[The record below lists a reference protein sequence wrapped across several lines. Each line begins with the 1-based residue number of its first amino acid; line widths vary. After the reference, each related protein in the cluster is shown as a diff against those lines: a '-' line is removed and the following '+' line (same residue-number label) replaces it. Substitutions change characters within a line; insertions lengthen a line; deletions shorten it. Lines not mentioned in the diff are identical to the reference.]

1 MNKYSQKLRNFLAS
15 IWKSFSAAV
24 SAASG
29 KEKSVWAY
37 APVRAF
43 GRGFTL
49 VELLVV
55 VLVIGILAAI
65 ALPAY
70 NRSVQKSRMSDALN
84 VLDIAAS
91 KQQANYVAGEGYASS
106 FDDLSIPVQGLTG
119 NISTSLT
126 GVKAGNFTY
135 SLQNT
140 CVVASRPEDAVTIYR
155 NFNTDETGCVGDGCK
170 LIDGVVPAIP
180 IGCDEFASED
190 ESESDITPPSVISCS
205 FDKCLGPAGTCIPTN
220 GTCIQGRVITQAC
233 GNGGVQMK
241 KCLEGC
247 PNRWS
252 DWSDCINQT
261 CKESERPAA
270 IDRAG
275 CGYCKNGTSFKGV
288 RTRSVTCDT
297 SSGQWIT
304 GSWSTCVN
312 ENTCEET
319 SCTETNSCE
328 CSASAR
334 PATSVGCGTRCGNG
348 QYMGIQTRTVTC
360 NRATG
365 EWFIS
370 STGECAAE
378 LSCCPGEVS
387 KNGCL
392 WGVSKT
398 CQANGQWGE
407 CNYKF
412 CTGKEPDSQRECSE
426 SGDSVRTCGIQTRSV
441 DCDLS
446 KGEYVTGAW
455 SGTCTA
461 PLYRVVPPTAQ
472 FCGTCGSQDRTCQKT
487 CDGLG
492 TCIEWS
498 ACAEVAVPPTS
509 QANSQYCSYHGTKN
523 SPEQCVN
530 KDFTTYGSKPN
541 YIVDFENTG
550 TCACHTYFYGGTC
563 SIECSLPGKYW
574 NTGSCE
580 MCTNSPVGRYWTG
593 NGITSS
599 TCPDASCTNKPVG
612 YYWTGHGGTAS
623 TCATNRCTNSVAGQY
638 YTSFSNLAKTSGWET
653 GTSPVGCS
661 VAACTN
667 TYTGKYW
674 NSANWTTSATGC
686 SLGNC
691 TNGQTAGKYYTGHG
705 KASAAGCAT
714 GNCTNAT
721 AGKYYTS
728 FAKNSINNG
737 YLNDPVSCELGTCTN
752 TYAGKYWNAANWTT
766 SATGCSLGNCTN
778 GQTAGKYYTGHG
790 GTSATACATGNCT
803 PVIGKYFTSFAK
815 SNSGNGYLNDATSC
829 ATGNCTNT
837 YAGKYWSAANWTTS
851 ATGCNNSNC
860 SNNQTAGYY
869 YSGHGGSANSCA
881 TTKCT
886 NIVAGK
892 YFTSFAKSSSGSGYL
907 NDAASC
913 ATGNCTNKTVGKYW
927 VANWTNSATGCSES
941 TCTNKTTGKYWTTHG
956 GTSATGCAESA
967 CTNKAIGKYWTGHG
981 GISATGCS
989 EATCT
994 NKTTGKYWTGH
1005 GGTSSTGC
1013 AESTCTN
1020 KTSGYYWTSHGGTS
1034 AGGCSNAQ
1042 CTNTEKGKYFTG
1054 HGGTSATGC
1063 AKGNCTN
1070 TYAGK
1075 YWSAANWTNSA
1086 SGCTNS
1092 NCTNGQSAGYYYS
1105 GHGGTANSCAT
1116 AKCTNA
1122 AAGQYYTS
1130 FAKSGTGSGYL
1141 NSASSCG
1148 VADCAK
1154 NTGYYWTNAG
1164 SGANAGTSSTCSQA
1178 SCTNKPTV
1186 ASYTSHGGTSASGC
1200 SWSCPANTW
1209 NGSVGGSGLQWT
1221 KSSSAC
1227 VSKEYIACPSGY
1239 QTGGKLGVRTITY
1252 GINGAAASTSVDYSA
1267 CYGTYSNTSCSEYSS
1282 TFNRGSSSKT
1292 IYSNAAG
1299 NGTRK
1304 TEWPSVA
1311 TQCYYDQ
1318 SGQACPSGY
1327 VASGSVA
1334 VIRNYAGGTK
1344 QYNAGGCYTTASNA
1358 CPAGYQTGGNLAVK
1372 KVTCG
1377 SVWNSSNTCSSAS
1390 PTYKTNGCYGDSS
1403 GQACPSGYTDGG
1415 NLAKKRVTST
1425 DSIYRSTL
1433 SVNSSTTT
1441 YNAGGCYY
1449 TAYNA
1454 CPAGYQAGG
1463 NLAVKKVTCGSVWN
1477 SSNTCSS
1484 ASTTYKTNGCYG
1496 DTSGQACPSGYT
1508 SGGSVGVKR
1517 VTSTDSTY
1525 RSTLSVNSSSTTY
1538 NYYNCYAN
1546 GSASS
1551 QTCPSGYTAGGNVG
1565 VKNYRTYCGNTA
1577 TSTQGACGTT
1587 RQSNVTYNYSS
1598 CYASGSTGGQ
1608 SCPSGYSGSSIKNYR
1623 NYCGNTATSTQG
1635 ACGTVSEKNVTYNL
1649 TGCSKTSSNSGWTT
1663 YSGYYY
1669 NSNPSDSQCVRTSR
1683 TDTIKCTDTAA
1694 ASTSSCS
1701 TSTTTG
1707 TTYYNH
1713 SSCYKNGSA
1722 TGQACPI
1729 GYSGSSTKNYRT
1741 HLTCT
1746 SSTSNSCSSSETIDV
1761 TYNLTGCSKPNPV
1774 SSWTSYSGYYYNTN
1788 PSDSGCVRTSRTD
1801 TIKCTDTAAASTGSC
1816 STSTTTGTTYYNHS
1830 SCYKN
1835 GSGTGYGCP
1844 SGYSGSSTRNYR
1856 THLTCTS
1863 STSNSCSSSETV
1875 DVTYNLTGCSKT
1887 RVDNGWTSYSGY
1899 YYNNNPSDSG
1909 CVQTSRTD
1917 TVKCTD
1923 TAAASTGSCS
1933 TSTTTGTTYYNHSY
1947 CYKNGSATG
1956 QACPSGYTYGG
1967 NLGVKNYRTNLT
1979 CTSSTSNSCG
1989 SSKTVD
1995 VSYSYGS
2002 CYNQYCGSG
2011 SPSTATGQA
2020 CPSGY
2025 TAGGS
2030 VAKKTTT
2037 VYPTMRQYYG
2047 SSAYTYASSGCKAAT
2062 TSYDYSACYGNKTEN
2077 GNCYDKLSKCGGNG
2091 ASRTYRLYYN
2101 GTTGNYSSW
2110 SIGSCFPCI
2119 CSIGDKQQNT
2129 DNCGTSYKTRYYCK
2143 SYGFKDWS
2151 EISCGGTDGRSDGN
2165 C

>member
-24 SAASG
+24 SAAAG

-155 NFNTDETGCVGDGCK
+155 NFNTDEIGCVGDGCR

-190 ESESDITPPSVISCS
+190 EAESDITAPSVISCS

-247 PNRWS
+247 PNHWS
-252 DWSDCINQT
+252 DWSECINQT

-334 PATSVGCGTRCGNG
+334 PATSVGCGTRCSNG

-370 STGECAAE
+370 STGECAAD

-387 KNGCL
+387 TNGCL

-412 CTGKEPDSQRECSE
+412 CSGAEPESQRECAD

-623 TCATNRCTNSVAGQY
+623 TCATERCTNSVAGQY

-674 NSANWTTSATGC
+674 NAANWTTNATGC

-705 KASAAGCAT
+705 KASATGCAT

-737 YLNDPVSCELGTCTN
+737 YLNDPVSCELGACTN

-766 SATGCSLGNCTN
+766 NATGCSLGNCTN

-803 PVIGKYFTSFAK
+803 PIAGKYFTSFAKSNSGSGYLNDATSCATGDCTNTYAGKYWSSANWTTSATGCNNSNCSNNQTAGKYYTGHGGTANSCATGNCTPVIGKYFTSFAK
-815 SNSGNGYLNDATSC
+815 SNSGSGYLNDATSC

-837 YAGKYWSAANWTTS
+837 YAGKYWNSANWTTS
-851 ATGCNNSNC
+851 ATGCSLGNC
-860 SNNQTAGYY
+860 TNGQTAGYY

-886 NIVAGK
+886 NIAAGK
-892 YFTSFAKSSSGSGYL
+892 YFTSFAKSNSGSGYL

-913 ATGNCTNKTVGKYW
+913 ATGDCTNKTVGKYW
-927 VANWTNSATGCSES
+927 VANWTTSSTGCSEAS
-941 TCTNKTTGKYWTTHG
+941 CTNKTTGKYWTTHG
-956 GTSATGCAESA
+956 GTSATGC
-967 CTNKAIGKYWTGHG
+967 T
-981 GISATGCS
+981 

-994 NKTTGKYWTGH
+994 NNNIGYYWTNH

-1013 AESTCTN
+1013 N
-1020 KTSGYYWTSHGGTS
+1020 
-1034 AGGCSNAQ
+1034 NAQ
-1042 CTNTEKGKYFTG
+1042 CTNLEKGKYFTG

-1075 YWSAANWTNSA
+1075 YWNSANWTTSA
-1086 SGCTNS
+1086 TGCS
-1092 NCTNGQSAGYYYS
+1092 LGNCTNGQTAGKYYTGHGGSSSTACATGNCTPIAGKYFTSFAKSNSGSGYLNDASSCATGNCTNKTVGRYWVANWTTSSTGCSEASCTNGQTAGYAYNA
-1105 GHGGTANSCAT
+1105 HGGTANSCST
-1116 AKCTNA
+1116 TKCTNI
-1122 AAGQYYTS
+1122 AAGKYFTS
-1130 FAKSGTGSGYL
+1130 FAKNNSGSGYL
-1141 NSASSCG
+1141 NDASSCATG
-1148 VADCAK
+1148 DCTNK
-1154 NTGYYWTNAG
+1154 TVGRYWTNTWNNSA
-1164 SGANAGTSSTCSQA
+1164 SCADA

-1282 TFNRGSSSKT
+1282 TFNLGTTSKT

-1311 TQCYYDQ
+1311 TQCYKSIACSSWSSTYT
-1318 SGQACPSGY
+1318 SGTAYQ
-1327 VASGSVA
+1327 
-1334 VIRNYAGGTK
+1334 YAGGT
-1344 QYNAGGCYTTASNA
+1344 YSGTGSCYRTISCSA
-1358 CPAGYQTGGNLAVK
+1358 
-1372 KVTCG
+1372 
-1377 SVWNSSNTCSSAS
+1377 WNSSYPN
-1390 PTYKTNGCYGDSS
+1390 
-1403 GQACPSGYTDGG
+1403 GG
-1415 NLAKKRVTST
+1415 N
-1425 DSIYRSTL
+1425 I
-1433 SVNSSTTT
+1433 VN
-1441 YNAGGCYY
+1441 
-1449 TAYNA
+1449 
-1454 CPAGYQAGG
+1454 Q
-1463 NLAVKKVTCGSVWN
+1463 
-1477 SSNTCSS
+1477 
-1484 ASTTYKTNGCYG
+1484 
-1496 DTSGQACPSGYT
+1496 
-1508 SGGSVGVKR
+1508 
-1517 VTSTDSTY
+1517 
-1525 RSTLSVNSSSTTY
+1525 
-1538 NYYNCYAN
+1538 
-1546 GSASS
+1546 
-1551 QTCPSGYTAGGNVG
+1551 
-1565 VKNYRTYCGNTA
+1565 
-1577 TSTQGACGTT
+1577 
-1587 RQSNVTYNYSS
+1587 
-1598 CYASGSTGGQ
+1598 YASGS
-1608 SCPSGYSGSSIKNYR
+1608 YSGTGSCYTSSACSNWSSTYTNGTATKYASGSWTNTDNCYQSGVACSTWSSTYKNGGNIVNKYSTGTYTNTGNCYYDDTTACSSIDSTYNQGTATRRNYASGSKSYPSQSSQCYR
-1623 NYCGNTATSTQG
+1623 NIACSNWSSTYNN
-1635 ACGTVSEKNVTYNL
+1635 GTVSQYKSGSWFN
-1649 TGCSKTSSNSGWTT
+1649 TGNCYQSG
-1663 YSGYYY
+1663 
-1669 NSNPSDSQCVRTSR
+1669 
-1683 TDTIKCTDTAA
+1683 IA
-1694 ASTSSCS
+1694 CS
-1701 TSTTTG
+1701 TWSST
-1707 TTYYNH
+1707 
-1713 SSCYKNGSA
+1713 YKNG
-1722 TGQACPI
+1722 GNI
-1729 GYSGSSTKNYRT
+1729 VNKY
-1741 HLTCT
+1741 
-1746 SSTSNSCSSSETIDV
+1746 
-1761 TYNLTGCSKPNPV
+1761 
-1774 SSWTSYSGYYYNTN
+1774 
-1788 PSDSGCVRTSRTD
+1788 
-1801 TIKCTDTAAASTGSC
+1801 STG
-1816 STSTTTGTTYYNHS
+1816 TY
-1830 SCYKN
+1830 
-1835 GSGTGYGCP
+1835 
-1844 SGYSGSSTRNYR
+1844 
-1856 THLTCTS
+1856 
-1863 STSNSCSSSETV
+1863 
-1875 DVTYNLTGCSKT
+1875 
-1887 RVDNGWTSYSGY
+1887 
-1899 YYNNNPSDSG
+1899 
-1909 CVQTSRTD
+1909 
-1917 TVKCTD
+1917 
-1923 TAAASTGSCS
+1923 
-1933 TSTTTGTTYYNHSY
+1933 
-1947 CYKNGSATG
+1947 
-1956 QACPSGYTYGG
+1956 
-1967 NLGVKNYRTNLT
+1967 TNT
-1979 CTSSTSNSCG
+1979 
-1989 SSKTVD
+1989 
-1995 VSYSYGS
+1995 
-2002 CYNQYCGSG
+2002 
-2011 SPSTATGQA
+2011 
-2020 CPSGY
+2020 
-2025 TAGGS
+2025 
-2030 VAKKTTT
+2030 
-2037 VYPTMRQYYG
+2037 
-2047 SSAYTYASSGCKAAT
+2047 
-2062 TSYDYSACYGNKTEN
+2062 
-2077 GNCYDKLSKCGGNG
+2077 GNCYYDDTTACSSIDSTYNQGTATRRNYASGSKSYPSQNSQCYRNTTIFPDQSVVGNKDEVWYVLSATPRSRIGLGLLDHSDYHTQFNSGNVDSIVQHYNVSAGDFAYIESGTVHMLG
-2091 ASRTYRLYYN
+2091 AGISVLEIQQNNDITYRLYDYN
-2101 GTTGNYSSW
+2101 RGRQLDLQKGLQNLHLHNSSFIQQKDTFTFASPYFEIKKYNSKGKIYIDNTASPYCYLIPLSGNASISTPDTTTLDNLQCYLISQTKLIRIDGE
-2110 SIGSCFPCI
+2110 
-2119 CSIGDKQQNT
+2119 CSFIIA
-2129 DNCGTSYKTRYYCK
+2129 RP
-2143 SYGFKDWS
+2143 
-2151 EISCGGTDGRSDGN
+2151 R
-2165 C
+2165 

>member
-24 SAASG
+24 SAAAG

-155 NFNTDETGCVGDGCK
+155 NFNTDETGCVGDGCR

-190 ESESDITPPSVISCS
+190 EAESDITAPSVISCS

-252 DWSDCINQT
+252 DWSECINQT

-387 KNGCL
+387 TNGCL

-412 CTGKEPDSQRECSE
+412 CSGAEPESQRECAD

-599 TCPDASCTNKPVG
+599 TCPDASCTNKATG
-612 YYWTGHGGTAS
+612 YYWTGHGGTSS
-623 TCATNRCTNSVAGQY
+623 TCAVGKCTNSVAGQY

-705 KASAAGCAT
+705 KASVTGCAT

-737 YLNDPVSCELGTCTN
+737 YLNDPVSCELGACTN

-790 GTSATACATGNCT
+790 GASATACATGNCT

-829 ATGNCTNT
+829 ATGDCTNT
-837 YAGKYWSAANWTTS
+837 YAGKYWSSANWTTS

-886 NIVAGK
+886 NIAAGK
-892 YFTSFAKSSSGSGYL
+892 YFTSFAKSNSGSGYL

-927 VANWTNSATGCSES
+927 VANWTNSVTGCSEAA
-941 TCTNKTTGKYWTTHG
+941 CTNKTTGKYWTTHG
-956 GTSATGCAESA
+956 GTSATGC
-967 CTNKAIGKYWTGHG
+967 T
-981 GISATGCS
+981 

-994 NKTTGKYWTGH
+994 NNNVGYYWTNH

-1013 AESTCTN
+1013 N
-1020 KTSGYYWTSHGGTS
+1020 
-1034 AGGCSNAQ
+1034 NAQ
-1042 CTNTEKGKYFTG
+1042 CTNLEKGKYFTG

-1075 YWSAANWTNSA
+1075 YWNSANWTTSA
-1086 SGCTNS
+1086 TGCS
-1092 NCTNGQSAGYYYS
+1092 LGNCTNGQTAGKYYT

-1130 FAKSGTGSGYL
+1130 FAKSSTGSGYL

-1221 KSSSAC
+1221 KASSAC

-1239 QTGGKLGVRTITY
+1239 QTGGNLGVRTITY

-1282 TFNRGSSSKT
+1282 TFNQGSSSKT

-1358 CPAGYQTGGNLAVK
+1358 CPAGYQNGGNLAVK

-1377 SVWNSSNTCSSAS
+1377 N
-1390 PTYKTNGCYGDSS
+1390 
-1403 GQACPSGYTDGG
+1403 
-1415 NLAKKRVTST
+1415 
-1425 DSIYRSTL
+1425 
-1433 SVNSSTTT
+1433 
-1441 YNAGGCYY
+1441 
-1449 TAYNA
+1449 
-1454 CPAGYQAGG
+1454 
-1463 NLAVKKVTCGSVWN
+1463 VWN

-1484 ASTTYKTNGCYG
+1484 ASTTYKTNGCYGITGGQACPSSYTAGGNVAQKKVTSTDSTYRSTLSVNTSTTTYNASGCYSTASNACPAGYQNGGNLAVKKVTCGSAWNSSNTCSSSTTTYKTDGCYG

-1525 RSTLSVNSSSTTY
+1525 RSALSVNSSSTTYNYYNCYTTGSASSQTCPSGYTAGGNVGVKNYRTYCGNTATSTQGACGTTRQSNVTY

-1608 SCPSGYSGSSIKNYR
+1608 SCPSGFSGSSTKNYR

-1649 TGCSKTSSNSGWTT
+1649 TGCSKTSSSSGWTT

-1669 NSNPSDSQCVRTSR
+1669 NSNTSDASCVKTSR
-1683 TDTIKCTDTAA
+1683 TDTIKCTNTAA
-1694 ASTSSCS
+1694 ASTASCS
-1701 TSTTTG
+1701 TSTTAG

-1713 SSCYKNGSA
+1713 SYCYKNGS
-1722 TGQACPI
+1722 TGGQ
-1729 GYSGSSTKNYRT
+1729 S
-1741 HLTCT
+1741 
-1746 SSTSNSCSSSETIDV
+1746 
-1761 TYNLTGCSKPNPV
+1761 
-1774 SSWTSYSGYYYNTN
+1774 
-1788 PSDSGCVRTSRTD
+1788 
-1801 TIKCTDTAAASTGSC
+1801 
-1816 STSTTTGTTYYNHS
+1816 
-1830 SCYKN
+1830 
-1835 GSGTGYGCP
+1835 CP
-1844 SGYSGSSTRNYR
+1844 SGYTYGGNLGVKNYR

-1875 DVTYNLTGCSKT
+1875 DV
-1887 RVDNGWTSYSGY
+1887 SYSY
-1899 YYNNNPSDSG
+1899 
-1909 CVQTSRTD
+1909 
-1917 TVKCTD
+1917 
-1923 TAAASTGSCS
+1923 GSCYNQYCGSGSSS
-1933 TSTTTGTTYYNHSY
+1933 T
-1947 CYKNGSATG
+1947 ATG

-1967 NLGVKNYRTNLT
+1967 NLGKKTTTVYPTMRQYYGGSAYTYASSGCKTAT
-1979 CTSSTSNSCG
+1979 TSY
-1989 SSKTVD
+1989 D
-1995 VSYSYGS
+1995 YSG

-2011 SPSTATGQA
+2011 SSSTATGQA

-2025 TAGGS
+2025 TYGGS

-2047 SSAYTYASSGCKAAT
+2047 SSAYTYASSGCKTAT
-2062 TSYDYSACYGNKTEN
+2062 TSYDYSSCYNQYCGNGVSSSSTATGQACPSGYTAGGNLAKKTTTTTVYPTMRQYYGASAYQVAASGCKSSTSSSTTDNSACYGTSTVHCNTVS
-2077 GNCYDKLSKCGGNG
+2077 GYTSKCGSTTKKTMYSGTVSYPS
-2091 ASRTYRLYYN
+2091 ASSQCSTCSCSI
-2101 GTTGNYSSW
+2101 GTTQRDTSSTGTACSGSNYKVRQFCWNGSWSSW
-2110 SIGSCFPCI
+2110 SSC
-2119 CSIGDKQQNT
+2119 S
-2129 DNCGTSYKTRYYCK
+2129 TSPSSPACP
-2143 SYGFKDWS
+2143 S
-2151 EISCGGTDGRSDGN
+2151 
-2165 C
+2165 

>member
-15 IWKSFSAAV
+15 IWKSFSDAV
-24 SAASG
+24 SAAAG

-190 ESESDITPPSVISCS
+190 EAESDITAPSVISCS

-252 DWSDCINQT
+252 DWSECINQT

-387 KNGCL
+387 TNGCL

-412 CTGKEPDSQRECSE
+412 CSGAEPESQRECAD

-599 TCPDASCTNKPVG
+599 TCPDASCTNKATG
-612 YYWTGHGGTAS
+612 YYWTGHGGTSS
-623 TCATNRCTNSVAGQY
+623 TCAVGKCTNSVAGQY

-705 KASAAGCAT
+705 KASATGCAT

-737 YLNDPVSCELGTCTN
+737 YLNDPVSCELGACTN

-766 SATGCSLGNCTN
+766 NATGCSLGNCTN

-790 GTSATACATGNCT
+790 GSSSTACATGNCT
-803 PVIGKYFTSFAK
+803 PIAGKYFTSFAK
-815 SNSGNGYLNDATSC
+815 SNSG
-829 ATGNCTNT
+829 
-837 YAGKYWSAANWTTS
+837 
-851 ATGCNNSNC
+851 
-860 SNNQTAGYY
+860 
-869 YSGHGGSANSCA
+869 
-881 TTKCT
+881 
-886 NIVAGK
+886 
-892 YFTSFAKSSSGSGYL
+892 SGYL
-907 NDAASC
+907 NDASSC
-913 ATGNCTNKTVGKYW
+913 ATGNCTNKTVGRYW
-927 VANWTNSATGCSES
+927 VANWT
-941 TCTNKTTGKYWTTHG
+941 
-956 GTSATGCAESA
+956 TSS
-967 CTNKAIGKYWTGHG
+967 
-981 GISATGCS
+981 TGCS
-989 EATCT
+989 EA
-994 NKTTGKYWTGH
+994 
-1005 GGTSSTGC
+1005 S
-1013 AESTCTN
+1013 
-1020 KTSGYYWTSHGGTS
+1020 
-1034 AGGCSNAQ
+1034 
-1042 CTNTEKGKYFTG
+1042 
-1054 HGGTSATGC
+1054 
-1063 AKGNCTN
+1063 
-1070 TYAGK
+1070 
-1075 YWSAANWTNSA
+1075 
-1086 SGCTNS
+1086 
-1092 NCTNGQSAGYYYS
+1092 CTNGQTAGYAYNA
-1105 GHGGTANSCAT
+1105 HGGTANSCST
-1116 AKCTNA
+1116 TKCTNI
-1122 AAGQYYTS
+1122 AAGKYFTS
-1130 FAKSGTGSGYL
+1130 FAKNNSGSGYL
-1141 NSASSCG
+1141 NDASSCATG
-1148 VADCAK
+1148 DCTNK
-1154 NTGYYWTNAG
+1154 TVGRYWTNTWNNSA
-1164 SGANAGTSSTCSQA
+1164 SCADA

-1239 QTGGKLGVRTITY
+1239 QTGGNLGVRTITY

-1282 TFNRGSSSKT
+1282 TFNLGTTSKT

-1311 TQCYYDQ
+1311 TQCYKSIACSSWSSTYTSGTAYQYAGGTYSGTGSCYRTISCSAWNSSYPNGGNIVNEYASGSYSGTGSCYTSSACSNWSSTYTNGTATKYASGSWTNTDNCYQ
-1318 SGQACPSGY
+1318 SGIACSTWSSTYPNGGNIVNKYSTGTYTNTGSCYKTESAACSGWSSTY
-1327 VASGSVA
+1327 KNGTATKVTYASGSV
-1334 VIRNYAGGTK
+1334 
-1344 QYNAGGCYTTASNA
+1344 S
-1358 CPAGYQTGGNLAVK
+1358 
-1372 KVTCG
+1372 
-1377 SVWNSSNTCSSAS
+1377 WSNTGNCYYDDTIACSS
-1390 PTYKTNGCYGDSS
+1390 Y
-1403 GQACPSGYTDGG
+1403 
-1415 NLAKKRVTST
+1415 
-1425 DSIYRSTL
+1425 
-1433 SVNSSTTT
+1433 NST
-1441 YNAGGCYY
+1441 YN
-1449 TAYNA
+1449 T
-1454 CPAGYQAGG
+1454 
-1463 NLAVKKVTCGSVWN
+1463 GSLTRRNW
-1477 SSNTCSS
+1477 
-1484 ASTTYKTNGCYG
+1484 
-1496 DTSGQACPSGYT
+1496 
-1508 SGGSVGVKR
+1508 SGGSKTYPSYGSQCYK
-1517 VTSTDSTY
+1517 SESAACSGWSSTY
-1525 RSTLSVNSSSTTY
+1525 N
-1538 NYYNCYAN
+1538 N
-1546 GSASS
+1546 G
-1551 QTCPSGYTAGGNVG
+1551 
-1565 VKNYRTYCGNTA
+1565 TA
-1577 TSTQGACGTT
+1577 TKTT
-1587 RQSNVTYNYSS
+1587 
-1598 CYASGSTGGQ
+1598 YASGSVSWSNTGNCYQ
-1608 SCPSGYSGSSIKNYR
+1608 SGIACSTWSSTYPNGGNIVNKYSTGTYTNTGNCYYDDTTACSSIDSTYNQGTATRRNYASGSKSYPSQSSQCYRNIACSNWSSTYNNGTASQYKSGSWANTGNCYYDSTSCPTSSAGCPSGYSGNSVKKVCTTTRYYGNSTSS
-1623 NYCGNTATSTQG
+1623 TLSTST
-1635 ACGTVSEKNVTYNL
+1635 TYNL

-1669 NSNPSDSQCVRTSR
+1669 GSNPSDSECVRTSR

-1713 SSCYKNGSA
+1713 S
-1722 TGQACPI
+1722 
-1729 GYSGSSTKNYRT
+1729 
-1741 HLTCT
+1741 
-1746 SSTSNSCSSSETIDV
+1746 
-1761 TYNLTGCSKPNPV
+1761 
-1774 SSWTSYSGYYYNTN
+1774 
-1788 PSDSGCVRTSRTD
+1788 
-1801 TIKCTDTAAASTGSC
+1801 
-1816 STSTTTGTTYYNHS
+1816 
-1830 SCYKN
+1830 
-1835 GSGTGYGCP
+1835 
-1844 SGYSGSSTRNYR
+1844 
-1856 THLTCTS
+1856 
-1863 STSNSCSSSETV
+1863 
-1875 DVTYNLTGCSKT
+1875 
-1887 RVDNGWTSYSGY
+1887 
-1899 YYNNNPSDSG
+1899 
-1909 CVQTSRTD
+1909 
-1917 TVKCTD
+1917 
-1923 TAAASTGSCS
+1923 
-1933 TSTTTGTTYYNHSY
+1933 Y
-1947 CYKNGSATG
+1947 CYKDGSTG
-1956 QACPSGYTYGG
+1956 GQSCPSGYTYGG
-1967 NLGVKNYRTNLT
+1967 NLGVKNYRTHLT

-1989 SSKTVD
+1989 SSETVD

-2002 CYNQYCGSG
+2002 CYNQYCGDGSSSTATGQSCPSGYTSGGSVAKKTTTVYPTMRQYYGGSAYTYASSGCKTATTSYDYSSCYNQYCGSG
-2011 SPSTATGQA
+2011 SSSTATGQA

-2025 TAGGS
+2025 TSGGS

-2047 SSAYTYASSGCKAAT
+2047 SSAYTYASSGCKTAT
-2062 TSYDYSACYGNKTEN
+2062 TSYDYSSCYNQYCGNGVSSSSTATGQACPSGYTAGGNLAKKTTTTTVYPTMRQYHGASAYQVAASGCKSSTSSSTTDNSACYGTSTVHCNTVS
-2077 GNCYDKLSKCGGNG
+2077 GYTSKCGSTTKKTMYSGTVSYPS
-2091 ASRTYRLYYN
+2091 ASSQCSTCSCSI
-2101 GTTGNYSSW
+2101 GTTQRDTSSTGTACSGSNYKVRQFCWNGSWSSW
-2110 SIGSCFPCI
+2110 SSC
-2119 CSIGDKQQNT
+2119 S
-2129 DNCGTSYKTRYYCK
+2129 TSPSSPACP
-2143 SYGFKDWS
+2143 S
-2151 EISCGGTDGRSDGN
+2151 
-2165 C
+2165 

>member
-674 NSANWTTSATGC
+674 NAANWTTNATGC

-752 TYAGKYWNAANWTT
+752 TYAGKYWNAANWTA

-837 YAGKYWSAANWTTS
+837 YAGKYWSSANWTTS

-886 NIVAGK
+886 NIAAGK

-927 VANWTNSATGCSES
+927 VANWTNSVTGCSEAA
-941 TCTNKTTGKYWTTHG
+941 CTNKTTGKYWTSHG
-956 GTSATGCAESA
+956 GTSATGC
-967 CTNKAIGKYWTGHG
+967 T
-981 GISATGCS
+981 

-994 NKTTGKYWTGH
+994 NNNIGYYWTNH

-1013 AESTCTN
+1013 N
-1020 KTSGYYWTSHGGTS
+1020 
-1034 AGGCSNAQ
+1034 NAQ
-1042 CTNTEKGKYFTG
+1042 CTNLEKGKYFTG

-1075 YWSAANWTNSA
+1075 YWNSANWTTSA
-1086 SGCTNS
+1086 TGCS
-1092 NCTNGQSAGYYYS
+1092 LGNCTNGQTAGKYYK

-1116 AKCTNA
+1116 GDCTPI
-1122 AAGQYYTS
+1122 AGKYFTS
-1130 FAKSGTGSGYL
+1130 FAKNNSGSGYL
-1141 NSASSCG
+1141 NDASSCATG
-1148 VADCAK
+1148 NCTNKTVGKYWVANWTTSSTGCSEASCTNK
-1154 NTGYYWTNAG
+1154 TTGKYWTTHGGTSATGCTEATCTNNNIGYYWTNHG
-1164 SGANAGTSSTCSQA
+1164 GTSSTGCNNAQCTNLEKGKYFTGHGGTSATGCAKGNCTNTYAGKYWNSANWTTSATGCSLGNCTNGQTAGKYYKGHGGTANSCATGDCTPIAGKYFTSFAKNNSGSGYLNDASSCATGNCTNKTVGRYWVANWTTSSTGCSEA
-1178 SCTNKPTV
+1178 SCTNGQTAGYAYNAHGGTANSCSTTKCTNIAAGKYFTSFAKNNSGSGYLNDASSCATGNCTNKTVGRYWTNTWNNSASCADASCINKPTV

-1282 TFNRGSSSKT
+1282 TFNQGSTSKT
-1292 IYSNAAG
+1292 IYSNKE
-1299 NGTRK
+1299 GTATRL
-1304 TEWPSVA
+1304 TQWPSVA
-1311 TQCYYDQ
+1311 TQCYKSIACSSWSSTYT
-1318 SGQACPSGY
+1318 SGTAYQ
-1327 VASGSVA
+1327 
-1334 VIRNYAGGTK
+1334 YAGGT
-1344 QYNAGGCYTTASNA
+1344 YSGTGSCYRTISCSA
-1358 CPAGYQTGGNLAVK
+1358 
-1372 KVTCG
+1372 
-1377 SVWNSSNTCSSAS
+1377 WNSSYPN
-1390 PTYKTNGCYGDSS
+1390 
-1403 GQACPSGYTDGG
+1403 GG
-1415 NLAKKRVTST
+1415 N
-1425 DSIYRSTL
+1425 I
-1433 SVNSSTTT
+1433 VN
-1441 YNAGGCYY
+1441 
-1449 TAYNA
+1449 
-1454 CPAGYQAGG
+1454 Q
-1463 NLAVKKVTCGSVWN
+1463 
-1477 SSNTCSS
+1477 
-1484 ASTTYKTNGCYG
+1484 
-1496 DTSGQACPSGYT
+1496 
-1508 SGGSVGVKR
+1508 
-1517 VTSTDSTY
+1517 
-1525 RSTLSVNSSSTTY
+1525 
-1538 NYYNCYAN
+1538 
-1546 GSASS
+1546 
-1551 QTCPSGYTAGGNVG
+1551 
-1565 VKNYRTYCGNTA
+1565 
-1577 TSTQGACGTT
+1577 
-1587 RQSNVTYNYSS
+1587 
-1598 CYASGSTGGQ
+1598 YASGSYSGTGSCYTSSACSNWSSTYTNGTATKYASGSWTNTGNCYQ
-1608 SCPSGYSGSSIKNYR
+1608 SGIACSTWSSTYKYGGNIVNKYSTGTYTNTGNCYYDDTTACSSIDSTYNQGTATRRNYASGSKSYPSQNSQCYRNIACSNWSSTYNKGTASQYKSGSWFNTGNCYYDSTSCPTTSAGCPNGYSGNSVKKVCTTTRYYGNSTSS
-1623 NYCGNTATSTQG
+1623 TLSTST
-1635 ACGTVSEKNVTYNL
+1635 TYNL
-1649 TGCSKTSSNSGWTT
+1649 TGCSKTSSN
-1663 YSGYYY
+1663 
-1669 NSNPSDSQCVRTSR
+1669 
-1683 TDTIKCTDTAA
+1683 
-1694 ASTSSCS
+1694 
-1701 TSTTTG
+1701 
-1707 TTYYNH
+1707 
-1713 SSCYKNGSA
+1713 
-1722 TGQACPI
+1722 
-1729 GYSGSSTKNYRT
+1729 
-1741 HLTCT
+1741 
-1746 SSTSNSCSSSETIDV
+1746 
-1761 TYNLTGCSKPNPV
+1761 

-1801 TIKCTDTAAASTGSC
+1801 TIRCTDTAAASTGSC

-1830 SCYKN
+1830 YCYKN

-1844 SGYSGSSTRNYR
+1844 GGYSGSSTRNYR

-1875 DVTYNLTGCSKT
+1875 DVTYNLTGCYKT
-1887 RVDNGWTSYSGY
+1887 SSNSSWTSYSGY
-1899 YYNNNPSDSG
+1899 YYNTNPSDSG
-1909 CVQTSRTD
+1909 CVRTSRTD
-1917 TVKCTD
+1917 TIRCTD

-1947 CYKNGSATG
+1947 CYKNGSGTG
-1956 QACPSGYTYGG
+1956 YGCPGGYSGSSTR
-1967 NLGVKNYRTNLT
+1967 NYRTHLT
-1979 CTSSTSNSCG
+1979 CTSSTSNSC
-1989 SSKTVD
+1989 SSSETID
-1995 VSYSYGS
+1995 VTYNLTGCYRNVAGAAATCSS
-2002 CYNQYCGSG
+2002 CGTASG
-2011 SPSTATGQA
+2011 NLAGTKYTCTNTAATSTSSCSTTTSTIPSTAN
-2020 CPSGY
+2020 
-2025 TAGGS
+2025 
-2030 VAKKTTT
+2030 
-2037 VYPTMRQYYG
+2037 
-2047 SSAYTYASSGCKAAT
+2047 
-2062 TSYDYSACYGNKTEN
+2062 TS
-2077 GNCYDKLSKCGGNG
+2077 NCF
-2091 ASRTYRLYYN
+2091 
-2101 GTTGNYSSW
+2101 
-2110 SIGSCFPCI
+2110 SCV
-2119 CSIGDKQQNT
+2119 CSIGDVQRNT

-2143 SYGFKDWS
+2143 RTGFADWS
-2151 EISCGGTDGRSDGN
+2151 DISCGGTAGRSDGN